1 MNALLVILIV
11 ALLMLAAVCLYQAKR
26 LRSLVNRNKAI
37 LRSIEYPVLVVDREG
52 NVIRV
57 LNHPPL
63 SKYGYIN
70 NDRTFNIEKYIISP
84 DEVEMRRHLLT
95 HCIDNQTHG
104 TVTVH
109 TRTTNGSVRV
119 INLSVAY
126 NYGGNAIE
134 TSVDVTDYAEDL
146 ANKEVKYRAAI
157 TQLQMMLKAAGA
169 MPWVMGPKEEVDVIG
184 VNRSGLPD
192 EYQAPEIEQLQLQD
206 NDFAAIDEEYRD
218 LVREKIADVFAG
230 KVEVAQF
237 DYKGRILKRM
247 KDSIWFHTSCT
258 PLTIADDGKVISVA
272 GTTRIIENDKR
283 NQAELQKA
291 KQRAEANDRMKSMFL
306 SSMSHEVRTPLNVI
320 LGFAKL
326 LPTAD
331 DDEVLEYQ
339 NIIEKNGEL
348 LLNLVDDVLDMA
360 RIEAGEFKINRE
372 KLEINAVCD
381 LAVSSL
387 ISKPHKGVALEFVR
401 TMPDTYIVGDNKRIM
416 QVLMQLTGNALKYT
430 YKGRVT
436 VRVELEGDD
445 FVKVLVQDTGEG
457 IASENIDKV
466 FERFFRASSLE
477 VGTGLGL
484 PICKSLVVQMG
495 GKIGVQ
501 SVYGEGS
508 TFWFTI
514 PRA

>member
-1 MNALLVILIV
+1 
-11 ALLMLAAVCLYQAKR
+11 
-26 LRSLVNRNKAI
+26 
-37 LRSIEYPVLVVDREG
+37 
-52 NVIRV
+52 
-57 LNHPPL
+57 
-63 SKYGYIN
+63 
-70 NDRTFNIEKYIISP
+70 
-84 DEVEMRRHLLT
+84 
-95 HCIDNQTHG
+95 
-104 TVTVH
+104 
-109 TRTTNGSVRV
+109 
-119 INLSVAY
+119 
-126 NYGGNAIE
+126 
-134 TSVDVTDYAEDL
+134 
-146 ANKEVKYRAAI
+146 
-157 TQLQMMLKAAGA
+157 
-169 MPWVMGPKEEVDVIG
+169 
-184 VNRSGLPD
+184 
-192 EYQAPEIEQLQLQD
+192 
-206 NDFAAIDEEYRD
+206 
-218 LVREKIADVFAG
+218 
-230 KVEVAQF
+230 
-237 DYKGRILKRM
+237 
-247 KDSIWFHTSCT
+247 
-258 PLTIADDGKVISVA
+258 
-272 GTTRIIENDKR
+272 
-283 NQAELQKA
+283 
-291 KQRAEANDRMKSMFL
+291 
-306 SSMSHEVRTPLNVI
+306 
-320 LGFAKL
+320 
-326 LPTAD
+326 
-331 DDEVLEYQ
+331 
-339 NIIEKNGEL
+339 
-348 LLNLVDDVLDMA
+348 MA

-430 YKGRVT
+430 YKGRVI